1 MSCETAKISHP
12 NSTHPPTHPQPHHQ
26 PPSPQITAERIPLEN
41 DKVQTALDTL
51 RKKRVRLVD
60 TPAGYVAQVNDSA
73 IVNMVAYQMLSDGTR
88 GPEMK
93 NIAAGEGVEVVLEEG
108 RFLPGVME
116 NVVGKKAGETV
127 RACCWWCFFWLG
139 GCGYEVYPIR
149 CNSL

>member
-1 MSCETAKISHP
+1 M
-12 NSTHPPTHPQPHHQ
+12 
-26 PPSPQITAERIPLEN
+26 
-41 DKVQTALDTL
+41 QTALDTL

-108 RFLPGVME
+108 RFLPGVVE

-127 RACCWWCFFWLG
+127 RCWDGFWREG
-139 GCGYEVYPIR
+139 GVRVWGGTDCVYPSDTNATQYNPTQHNNTDCGAR
-149 CNSL
+149 DLP